1 MPDKP
6 SVSPS
11 HFACMKCCEVAMC
24 ICIKELIQIIFLRGW
39 KDSSHNSLVMAR
51 LFKGYNG
58 IRDCI
63 KMTGDKTRM
72 YGTPHDAPG
81 TERKDDISES
91 TIQAL

>member
-1 MPDKP
+1 MI
-6 SVSPS
+6 V
-11 HFACMKCCEVAMC
+11 
-24 ICIKELIQIIFLRGW
+24 LRGW
-39 KDSSHNSLVMAR
+39 EDSSHFKLIMAR
-51 LFKGYNG
+51 LFKGYKG

-81 TERKDDISES
+81 HLMYSDQMRMDDISES